1 METTDGRT
9 RWAISAT
16 DPTGRSMVDEDL
28 TRFTERPKSDPVEE
42 AVNVPAISPTP
53 SARTIADLREI
64 DLFKPFGAGASHHG
78 LLSKSLTAITS
89 LDKT

>member
-1 METTDGRT
+1 
-9 RWAISAT
+9 
-16 DPTGRSMVDEDL
+16 MVDEDL

-42 AVNVPAISPTP
+42 AVNVPAISPTL

-78 LLSKSLTAITS
+78 LLSKSLTEISS
-89 LDKT
+89 LDETE

>member
-16 DPTGRSMVDEDL
+16 DPTGRSIVDEDL

-42 AVNVPAISPTP
+42 AVNVPAMRPTP
-53 SARTIADLREI
+53 RARTIADLREI
-64 DLFKPFGAGASHHG
+64 VLFKPFGAGASHHG
-78 LLSKSLTAITS
+78 LLSKSLT
-89 LDKT
+89 